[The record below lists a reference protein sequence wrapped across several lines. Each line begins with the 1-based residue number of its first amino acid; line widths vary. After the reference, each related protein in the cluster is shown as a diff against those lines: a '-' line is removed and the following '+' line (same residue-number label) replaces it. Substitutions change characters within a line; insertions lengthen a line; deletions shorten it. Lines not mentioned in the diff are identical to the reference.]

1 MEHAQCMFIP
11 LQCPGRESISPG
23 GFMDILAALRQEEA
37 KFEKQ
42 VNVAQQQ
49 LDTVRAAMKLL
60 GGMNGS
66 GKATDSSCGKTTGG
80 KKRVMS
86 AAARAKI
93 SKASKERWAK
103 FRAAKAKGK

>member
-1 MEHAQCMFIP
+1 
-11 LQCPGRESISPG
+11 
-23 GFMDILAALRQEEA
+23 MDILAALRQEEA

-42 VNVAQQQ
+42 VNAAQQQ
-49 LDTVRAAMKLL
+49 LDKVRAAIKLL
-60 GGMNGS
+60 GGMS
-66 GKATDSSCGKTTGG
+66 STGKATGSSSAKTTANSSVKTTGQ

-103 FRAAKAKGK
+103 FRAAKAKGKQ

>member
-1 MEHAQCMFIP
+1 
-11 LQCPGRESISPG
+11 
-23 GFMDILAALRQEEA
+23 MDILAALRQEEA

-66 GKATDSSCGKTTGG
+66 GKAIASSSGKTTGGMNSSAKTTGG

-86 AAARAKI
+86 AAARAKM
-93 SKASKERWAK
+93 SKATKERWAK
-103 FRAAKAKGK
+103 FRAGKAKGKQ

>member
-1 MEHAQCMFIP
+1 
-11 LQCPGRESISPG
+11 
-23 GFMDILAALRQEEA
+23 MDILAALRQEEA

-66 GKATDSSCGKTTGG
+66 SKATVSSSGKTTGG

-86 AAARAKI
+86 AAARARI
-93 SKASKERWAK
+93 SKATKERWAK
-103 FRAAKAKGK
+103 FRAAKVKGKQ